1 MLTLFERTTERKT
14 LKHPVYYQ
22 QTMCQLGITFCLHN
36 KLLIVKRF
44 ILNSIG
50 DVLET
55 HKKFGNKVEK
65 SGKWIPSFYLFASIF
80 HFPRVIIFDNGF
92 DSACCIRNHSR
103 QPREIISS
111 FLSRT
116 PNFPVA
122 LSFPRVNNSKLQR
135 SFHPVLVHFV
145 AGQGLP
151 PSLFHPTRLLRHYVV
166 KRHG

>member
-1 MLTLFERTTERKT
+1 MTFYSSSKLLKEFILHLNGGTFLTLSRNLEIKMKKVANEFYIWLVSLLVISSTIPWISHMLTPFERTTERKT

-22 QTMCQLGITFCLHN
+22 QTICQLRITFYLHN

-65 SGKWIPSFYLFASIF
+65 SGKWIPSFYLFARIF

-92 DSACCIRNHSR
+92 DSACCIRNRSR
-103 QPREIISS
+103 QPR
-111 FLSRT
+111 
-116 PNFPVA
+116 
-122 LSFPRVNNSKLQR
+122 
-135 SFHPVLVHFV
+135 
-145 AGQGLP
+145 
-151 PSLFHPTRLLRHYVV
+151 
-166 KRHG
+166 